1 MRRQSWLRR
10 WLSKQEK
17 QKASPLR
24 SHTLPWQ
31 LRDFNGSKEV
41 TIDVIINI
49 CWTVFLSFF
58 LKVVIVKAQ
67 LEDTMQTFFIWCNRI
82 VQICWIWKL
91 KYQLRHSTQDHL
103 KLSFIFIYIYSP
115 IKQTTKHTYNTHPP
129 LIHKLQ
135 MQAVQT
141 QFHKKKAWV
150 LYLKDQYDFISGVHP
165 SGRKSIFV
173 INFVSVCRRHTFKQ
187 AHTDTHTF
195 L

>member
-58 LKVVIVKAQ
+58 LKVMIVKAQ

-141 QFHKKKAWV
+141 QFHKKKSMGIVFKRSIW
-150 LYLKDQYDFISGVHP
+150 FHIRGP
-165 SGRKSIFV
+165 SFRQK
-173 INFVSVCRRHTFKQ
+173 INICNKFCICMQK
-187 AHTDTHTF
+187 THI
-195 L
+195 